1 MSSKKQTKPNNKIF
15 NTLLLLVIALI
26 IAYILY
32 KLINLITVPNDSV
45 IIEDGTIT
53 SEESVVRICNKR

>member
-1 MSSKKQTKPNNKIF
+1 MSPKKQNKSKNKIKSALF
-15 NTLLLLVIALI
+15 LLLIAII

-53 SEESVVRICNKR
+53 SEESLVRICNKR